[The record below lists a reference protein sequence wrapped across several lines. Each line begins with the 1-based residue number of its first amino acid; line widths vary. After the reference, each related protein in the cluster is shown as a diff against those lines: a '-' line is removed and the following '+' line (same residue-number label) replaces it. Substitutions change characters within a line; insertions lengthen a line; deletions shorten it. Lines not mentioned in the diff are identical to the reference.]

1 MTQTSAT
8 IIAHSVADGCPP
20 LTTYKLRF
28 PRIIL
33 AEFNTHRAFSRNAK
47 SSRAVPIK
55 RMLREVRENP
65 YSPPEWRYKNEAG
78 GMQPGELMSFADT
91 QKSEYLWNIARH
103 RALECAEELDEL
115 GATKEHV
122 NRLLEPFS
130 WTDVVMT
137 TTRIKNFN
145 ALRLDNSAQID
156 IRILAQKMLEAAE
169 DSVPTELKVGQWH
182 KPFCTLG
189 EPVEASVARCARV
202 SYVDHYGR
210 NPSLEADLAL
220 YESLLSMYHLS
231 PFEHQAKVGGMGDFK
246 GNFSGNWRQNRKLVE
261 ADYDL
266 ECEE

>member
-65 YSPPEWRYKNEAG
+65 YRPPEWRYKNEAG
-78 GMQPGELMSFADT
+78 GMQPGELMSGPDAYT
-91 QKSEYLWNIARH
+91 AQCLWDYARQD
-103 RALECAEELDEL
+103 AVECAKDLDEI

-169 DSVPTELKVGQWH
+169 DSVPTELQVGQWH
-182 KPFCTLG
+182 KPFCTFG

-220 YESLLSMYHLS
+220 YDSLLSMYHLS
-231 PFEHQAKVGGMGDFK
+231 PFEHQALAAVKGDFR
-246 GNFSGNWRQNRKLVE
+246 GNLSGNWYQNRKLVE